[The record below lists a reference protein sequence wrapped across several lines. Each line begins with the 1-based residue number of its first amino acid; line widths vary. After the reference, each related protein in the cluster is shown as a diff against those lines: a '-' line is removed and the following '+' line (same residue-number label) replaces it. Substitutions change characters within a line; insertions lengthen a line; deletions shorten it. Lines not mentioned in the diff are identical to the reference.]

1 MLSLIPFHLNQPGT
15 ADLPAWYLT
24 RLCVGGQKGAE
35 GQLGGSVWADGG
47 AAGNGD
53 VCVWAGGRGL
63 LWKAGAH
70 TELQAEEGSGLKGTA
85 RRPGQRGPV
94 DMFCPEPPHRCCQSR
109 EVM

>member
-47 AAGNGD
+47 AAGNRD
-53 VCVWAGGRGL
+53 RRVWAGGRGL
-63 LWKAGAH
+63 LQKAGAH
-70 TELQAEEGSGLKGTA
+70 MELQGAEDHGLKGDHKEA
-85 RRPGQRGPV
+85 WVAWPRRPV
-94 DMFCPEPPHRCCQSR
+94 LSR
-109 EVM
+109 ASTSVLP